1 MTTERKRRLRRC
13 QLSVPGSD
21 DRKMAKAIASEADFV
36 FLDLE
41 DAVAPSAKVKAR
53 DQVIAALHA
62 DGWGKKTR
70 AIRINDLRTEWAFED
85 IVRVVE
91 AARDVLD
98 VIIIP
103 KVLGAED
110 VRWVATLLAQ
120 IERKLKIPPRI
131 GLEALIEEVEAMIE
145 VEAIAQS
152 SPRLE
157 ALIFGMGDY
166 SGSQGVKV
174 RSIGGDVSY
183 PGDIWYYQRSKVV
196 IAARAARI
204 DAIDGPY
211 GNFKDVDAYR
221 EECRRAM
228 VLGCVGKWAIHPS
241 QIEIAQTMFS
251 PRPEEVAYA
260 RRVVEGYAEALARG
274 EGAVTIDGRM
284 VDAASLRIHQ
294 RVLDMAA
301 LIDG

>member
-1 MTTERKRRLRRC
+1 MTVERKRRLRRC

-21 DRKMAKAIASEADFV
+21 QRKMAKAIQSAADFV

-41 DAVAPSAKVKAR
+41 DAVAPSAKVAAR

-62 DGWGKKTR
+62 EGWGKKTR
-70 AIRINDLRTEWAFED
+70 AVRINDLRTEWAYED
-85 IVRVVE
+85 IIRVVE
-91 AARDVLD
+91 AAHAVLD

-103 KVLGAED
+103 KVMGPED

-131 GLEALIEEVEAMIE
+131 GLEALIEEVEAMIA

-166 SGSQGVKV
+166 SGSQGVRT

-204 DAIDGPY
+204 DAIDGPF
-211 GNFKDVDAYR
+211 GNFKDGDGYR

-228 VLGCVGKWAIHPS
+228 ILGCVGKWAIHPS
-241 QIEIAQTMFS
+241 QIAIAQEVYS
-251 PRPEEVAYA
+251 PRPEDVAYA
-260 RRVVEGYAEALARG
+260 RRVVDTYAKALAEG
-274 EGAVTIDGRM
+274 AGAVTIDGRM

-294 RVLDMAA
+294 RVLDMAE
-301 LIDG
+301 LIGP